1 MQSSNP
7 VFNRSEGFNGRG
19 RTSTHAGNGTSYPAY
34 GAPADAGQWQGGGY
48 TQTETRPDSER

>member
-19 RTSTHAGNGTSYPAY
+19 QNTTSAASGMSYPAY
-34 GAPADAGQWQGGGY
+34 GAPADAGS
-48 TQTETRPDSER
+48 RDASEVWLGRV